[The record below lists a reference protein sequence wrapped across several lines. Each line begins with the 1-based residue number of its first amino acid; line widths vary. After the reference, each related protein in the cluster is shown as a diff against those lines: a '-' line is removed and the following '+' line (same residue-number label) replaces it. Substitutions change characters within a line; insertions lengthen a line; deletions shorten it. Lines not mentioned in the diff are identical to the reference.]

1 MANWALIGKRWGKNM
16 NNFIWYNPTR
26 ILFGRGTHNEVGR
39 ETAAYSRRILLL
51 YGGESLKAAGTYGA
65 ITKSL
70 TEAGVEYRELGGVRP
85 NPRLSL
91 VRQGILLC
99 RREGLDFVLAAGGG
113 SVIDTAKAIAAGVL
127 YPGDVW
133 DFYHT

>member
-1 MANWALIGKRWGKNM
+1 M

-70 TEAGVEYRELGGVRP
+70 T
-85 NPRLSL
+85 
-91 VRQGILLC
+91 
-99 RREGLDFVLAAGGG
+99 
-113 SVIDTAKAIAAGVL
+113 
-127 YPGDVW
+127 
-133 DFYHT
+133 

>member
-1 MANWALIGKRWGKNM
+1 M

-70 TEAGVEYRELGGVRP
+70 TEAGVEYRELGASVPIPDCRWCVRGF
-85 NPRLSL
+85 RCAGEKGWISCW
-91 VRQGILLC
+91 QQ
-99 RREGLDFVLAAGGG
+99 EEAA
-113 SVIDTAKAIAAGVL
+113 
-127 YPGDVW
+127 
-133 DFYHT
+133 

>member
-65 ITKSL
+65 IDRS
-70 TEAGVEYRELGGVRP
+70 GVR
-85 NPRLSL
+85 
-91 VRQGILLC
+91 
-99 RREGLDFVLAAGGG
+99 
-113 SVIDTAKAIAAGVL
+113 
-127 YPGDVW
+127 
-133 DFYHT
+133 

>member
-1 MANWALIGKRWGKNM
+1 M

-91 VRQGILLC
+91 VHQGILLC
-99 RREGLDFVLAAGGG
+99 RREGLDL
-113 SVIDTAKAIAAGVL
+113 SLIHI
-127 YPGDVW
+127 
-133 DFYHT
+133 